1 MNSVSIMLVA
11 ALLWSFYPVMIA
23 LSEGEIGAMFLVIVI
38 HISCGLSA
46 FALGYI
52 KTKDKAE
59 TWHRFKDVLKKLNGD
74 QWVYLLCVGL
84 VSTLYNLCFIL
95 AMGMTS
101 KISAAIIIEAWPII
115 AMFLAPILVSKTWEH
130 VTVTDY
136 VAGVIALIGV
146 FVLMTQGDIQG
157 FFEGTN
163 LMSAV
168 GAFLA
173 LIGSVCLAL
182 SVIFRAEISNR
193 IAFIFSSSAK
203 HNLRTSFMGE
213 AICRLLALPS
223 SLLLL
228 FLFPEDIYLSFEG
241 LSYGILTGI
250 FIFNIGSVAVTLA
263 MLRAKAS
270 SINMLY
276 YLSPI
281 LAVVWLYYSGLA
293 EWNNALL
300 YGGALVILSNVMVI
314 RRQR

>member
-11 ALLWSFYPVMIA
+11 SLLWSFYPIMIA
-23 LSEGEIGAMFLVIVI
+23 LSEGKIGPMLLVIVI

-46 FALGYI
+46 FVFGYI
-52 KTKDKAE
+52 KTKQKKE
-59 TWHRFKDVLKKLNGD
+59 TWQRFKGTVKSLNGD

-115 AMFLAPILVSKTWEH
+115 AMFLAPILVSKTWKD
-130 VTVTDY
+130 VTLIDY
-136 VAGVIALIGV
+136 VAGVVALVGV
-146 FVLMTQGDIQG
+146 LILMTQGNIQNLLD
-157 FFEGTN
+157 GTN
-163 LMSAV
+163 LMSVV
-168 GAFLA
+168 GAMLA
-173 LIGSVCLAL
+173 FIGSVCLAL
-182 SVIFRAEISNR
+182 SILFRAEISNR

-203 HNLRTSFMGE
+203 HNLRTTFMGE
-213 AICRLLALPS
+213 AICRILALPS

-228 FLFPEDIYLSFEG
+228 FIFPEDIYLSFEG
-241 LSYGILTGI
+241 LTYGVLTGV

-263 MLRAKAS
+263 MLRASSS

-281 LAVVWLYYSGLA
+281 LAVVWLYFSGLA

-300 YGGALVILSNVMVI
+300 YGGALVILSNIIVI
-314 RRQR
+314 KRQK